1 MDWSVFADITF
12 LEAVE
17 GFIET
22 GGPVLWAIAAVSL
35 LLWTLILERYFF
47 LRWIYP
53 RRVKTWVAEWRDRQE
68 RSSWYA
74 HRIREAMIS
83 EARGQLR
90 MGLIMVATLIAV
102 CPLMGLLG
110 TVTGMIQVFDVMA
123 LKGTS
128 DARAMA
134 EGVSRATIPTMAGMV
149 VALSALYFNT
159 QLRQRVGRETEQLAD
174 SLTFESVQA

>member
-1 MDWSVFADITF
+1 MDFAVFASIGPM
-12 LEAVE
+12 EAIR
-17 GFIET
+17 GFIDT
-22 GGPVLWAIAAVSL
+22 GGPVLWAIAGVTL

-53 RRVKTWVAEWRDRQE
+53 RRVQAWVADWFRRRE

-74 HRIREAMIS
+74 HRIREGMIS
-83 EARGQLR
+83 QARGQLR
-90 MGLIMVATLIAV
+90 MGLILIGTLIAV

-134 EGVSRATIPTMAGMV
+134 AGVSRATIPTMAGMV

-159 QLRQRVGRETEQLAD
+159 RLRSRVRTETEQLAD
-174 SLTFESVQA
+174 SLVFE